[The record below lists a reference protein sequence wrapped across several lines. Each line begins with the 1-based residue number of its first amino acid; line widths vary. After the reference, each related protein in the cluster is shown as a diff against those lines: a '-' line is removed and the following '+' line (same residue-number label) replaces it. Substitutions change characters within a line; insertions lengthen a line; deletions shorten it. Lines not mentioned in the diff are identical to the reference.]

1 MATANIGKAYIQ
13 IVPSMNDFQN
23 QVQKGLGSAGEA
35 GAKTFANK
43 FSAGTVAVG
52 TFLGNVA
59 TKAFSAVANGL
70 SSSIS
75 GAINR
80 VDELNKFAPTLA
92 NVGVAADDA
101 NEAINKMS
109 ERLTGLP
116 TTLDSAAGSVKQFVS
131 ANGDVSKSTDYF
143 LALNDALIAGNA
155 PLERQSEAVRQMSE
169 AYARGKPDMK
179 EWRILMET
187 MPSQMNQVAE
197 AMGYGS
203 NNAQALGEDLRQGAV
218 SMDDFMQAMVKLDT
232 EGADGLKTFEEQ
244 ARTASGSIQ
253 TSQEVMQAALSRGVG
268 SVITALQGEDKAINK
283 AMESVGK
290 AAEGILSG
298 NADKMKAGAEGLAS
312 AIESFGQTA
321 PAKITQII
329 NSLSTFISQ
338 YLPTLIPLLVQGLVD
353 ITMAI
358 VESLPELIRVL
369 VEQIPIIINSIVDSL
384 LDPEVIKTLVLA
396 CIDIVIAI
404 VEALPDIIDALIQAI
419 PTIIDAIITTLLDPQ
434 VIMKLLEA
442 GIKLIIG
449 LGKGLIAAIPELLIA
464 AGQVIASLLG
474 AFVNLVGQLPQI
486 GKRLIEGLWNGI
498 KDATSWIVE
507 KIKGFCDSVLD
518 AIKGFFGIQSPS
530 KVFRDEVGIMIGR
543 GVGEGIEDSAKY
555 AISAI
560 DDLGEQ
566 AIAEA
571 TKINSDIATAMN
583 PTFGTVGTESNQ
595 ISRNI
600 QQYNV
605 FNQVADNLDVLEA
618 SRALGFAVEVA
629 I

>member
-23 QVQKGLGSAGEA
+23 QVQKGLGSAGES
-35 GAKTFANK
+35 GAKTFTDK
-43 FSAGTVAVG
+43 FSAGTVAIG

-75 GAINR
+75 GAISR

-92 NVGVAADDA
+92 NVGVSADDA
-101 NEAINKMS
+101 NAAINKMS

-131 ANGDVSKSTDYF
+131 ANGDVEKSTDYF

-187 MPSQMNQVAE
+187 MPGQMNQVAE

-203 NNAQALGEDLRQGAV
+203 NNAQALGEDLRQGTV

-232 EGADGLKTFEEQ
+232 EGAEGLKTLEEQ

-253 TSQEVMQAALSRGVG
+253 TSHEVMQAALNRGVG
-268 SVITALQGEDKAINK
+268 TVITALQGEDKAINK

-321 PAKITQII
+321 PEKIKQII

-338 YLPTLIPLLVQGLVD
+338 YFPTLIPILIDGVVNIAL
-353 ITMAI
+353 AI
-358 VESLPELIRVL
+358 VEALPELVRVIA
-369 VEQIPIIINSIVDSL
+369 EQIPVIINSIVDSL

-404 VEALPDIIDALIQAI
+404 VEALPDIIDALIQAL
-419 PTIIDAIITTLLDPQ
+419 PTIIDAIITTLLDPE
-434 VIMKLLEA
+434 VITKLLEA

-449 LGKGLIAAIPELLIA
+449 LGKGLVAAIPQLLIA
-464 AGQVIASLLG
+464 VGQVLVQLLS
-474 AFVNLVGQLPQI
+474 AFVNLVSQLPQI

-518 AIKGFFGIQSPS
+518 AIKGFFGIHSPS
-530 KVFRDEVGIMIGR
+530 TVFRDQVGLMIGR

-555 AISAI
+555 AITAI

-571 TKINSDIATAMN
+571 TRINSDIASAMN

>member
-35 GAKTFANK
+35 GAKTFTNK

-116 TTLDSAAGSVKQFVS
+116 TTLDSAASSVKQFVS

-187 MPSQMNQVAE
+187 MPGQINQVAE

-232 EGADGLKTFEEQ
+232 EGAEGLKTFEEQ

-253 TSQEVMQAALSRGVG
+253 TSQEVMQAALSRGIG

-321 PAKITQII
+321 PEKITQII

-369 VEQIPIIINSIVDSL
+369 VEQIPIIINSIVDNAICSYINLFSFSL
-384 LDPEVIKTLVLA
+384 SF
-396 CIDIVIAI
+396 CFCFR
-404 VEALPDIIDALIQAI
+404 
-419 PTIIDAIITTLLDPQ
+419 
-434 VIMKLLEA
+434 
-442 GIKLIIG
+442 
-449 LGKGLIAAIPELLIA
+449 
-464 AGQVIASLLG
+464 SY
-474 AFVNLVGQLPQI
+474 
-486 GKRLIEGLWNGI
+486 IE
-498 KDATSWIVE
+498 S
-507 KIKGFCDSVLD
+507 
-518 AIKGFFGIQSPS
+518 
-530 KVFRDEVGIMIGR
+530 
-543 GVGEGIEDSAKY
+543 
-555 AISAI
+555 
-560 DDLGEQ
+560 
-566 AIAEA
+566 
-571 TKINSDIATAMN
+571 
-583 PTFGTVGTESNQ
+583 
-595 ISRNI
+595 
-600 QQYNV
+600 
-605 FNQVADNLDVLEA
+605 
-618 SRALGFAVEVA
+618 
-629 I
+629 